1 MPNSTLRAET
11 HAAARPQNHSHKAHP
26 AAYTVQCFLKEAMEM
41 EEKVTLEQD
50 IDDLIFDESDGGASE
65 R

>member
-1 MPNSTLRAET
+1 MPNSTRRAET
-11 HAAARPQNHSHKAHP
+11 HAATRPQNHSHKAHP

-41 EEKVTLEQD
+41 EEKAALEQD